1 VRWIRRKHI
10 YDLNLYGLPLPIAQ
24 VLSARGISP
33 EESPAFLEPR
43 LEDLNDPFLMRDMDK
58 AVERIIT
65 AMEESQ
71 KIMVHG
77 DYDVDG
83 VTSLSL
89 LYRNLTSIGLN
100 VIPYIPDRFTEGYGL
115 SSQGIE
121 KAKEEGISLII
132 TVDCG
137 ITALEEIEMARK
149 YGIDVI
155 VTDHHEPRE
164 TLPEATAIINPKV
177 DDYPFKDLAGV
188 GVAFKL
194 LEALYRKLSLNL
206 NHLYWDLD
214 LVALGTVADIVPL
227 VKENRVFVHFGLK
240 ILEKSKKAGIK
251 SLKSVTGLN
260 GKVEPWHISFILAP
274 RLNAAGRLNHA
285 IEAFKLLSTRDGL
298 EALQLARELDRTNKE
313 RQGIERKILSEAEKM
328 VRRMDLDKDW
338 VIVLGSEDWHE
349 GVIGIVASKLVEQYN
364 RPTILLSFTG
374 GIGKGSGRSIQNFN
388 LFNALL
394 DLEKYLLSFGGHK
407 MAAGLRLEKENLQ
420 DFRQAL
426 NKLAK
431 ERLKKEYFEPE
442 LYIDGEIRLSDINQD
457 ILSVYRKL
465 SPFGMG
471 NPQPVFV
478 VKNVTVKND
487 IRVMKDRHI
496 SFTLKQ
502 EQIERRAIAFDA
514 MDKREIIQSG
524 KPLNFAVQVSENN
537 RNGEIEFKVLDVKY
551 GD

>member
-33 EESPAFLEPR
+33 KESPAFLEPR
-43 LEDLNDPFLMRDMDK
+43 LEYLNDPFLMRDMDK

-65 AMEESQ
+65 AVKESQ

-115 SSQGIE
+115 SRQGIE

-177 DDYPFKDLAGV
+177 DNYPFKDLAGV

-260 GKVEPWHISFILAP
+260 GKVKPWHISFVLAP

-298 EALQLARELDRTNKE
+298 EALQLARELDKTNKE

-328 VRRMDLDKDW
+328 VRRMDLDEDW

-431 ERLKKEYFEPE
+431 ERLKKEYFKPE
-442 LYIDGEIRLSDINQD
+442 LYIDGEIRLPDINQD
-457 ILSVYRKL
+457 ILSIYRKL

>member
-1 VRWIRRKHI
+1 MRWIRRKHI

-65 AMEESQ
+65 AMKESQ

-524 KPLNFAVQVSENN
+524 KPLYFAVQVSENN

>member
-1 VRWIRRKHI
+1 MRWIRRKHI

-65 AMEESQ
+65 AMKESQ

-420 DFRQAL
+420 DFRRAL

-502 EQIERRAIAFDA
+502 AQIERRAIAFDA

>member
-65 AMEESQ
+65 AMKESQ

-313 RQGIERKILSEAEKM
+313 RQGIERKILSEAKKM

-420 DFRQAL
+420 DFRRAL

>member
-1 VRWIRRKHI
+1 MRWIRRKHI

-65 AMEESQ
+65 AMKESQ

-338 VIVLGSEDWHE
+338 VIVLGSENWHE

>member
-1 VRWIRRKHI
+1 MRWIRRKHI

-65 AMEESQ
+65 AMKESQ

-478 VKNVTVKND
+478 AKNVTVKND

>member
-1 VRWIRRKHI
+1 MRWIRRKHI

-65 AMEESQ
+65 AMKESQ

-313 RQGIERKILSEAEKM
+313 RQGIERKILSEAKKM

-420 DFRQAL
+420 DFRRAL

>member
-65 AMEESQ
+65 AMKESQ

-420 DFRQAL
+420 DFRRAL

>member
-1 VRWIRRKHI
+1 MRWIRRKHI

-65 AMEESQ
+65 AMKESQ

-121 KAKEEGISLII
+121 KAREEGISLII

>member
-1 VRWIRRKHI
+1 MRWIRRKHI

-65 AMEESQ
+65 AMKESQ

-524 KPLNFAVQVSENN
+524 KPLDFAVQVSENN

>member
-1 VRWIRRKHI
+1 MRWIRRKHI

-65 AMEESQ
+65 AMKESQ

-420 DFRQAL
+420 DFRRAL

-478 VKNVTVKND
+478 AKNVTVKND

-502 EQIERRAIAFDA
+502 AQIERRAIAFDA

>member
-58 AVERIIT
+58 AVERIII
-65 AMEESQ
+65 AMKESQ

-338 VIVLGSEDWHE
+338 VIVLGSENWHE

>member
-1 VRWIRRKHI
+1 MRWIRRKHI
-10 YDLNLYGLPLPIAQ
+10 YDLNLYGLPFPIAQ

-65 AMEESQ
+65 AMKESQ

-420 DFRQAL
+420 DFRRAL

-478 VKNVTVKND
+478 AKNVTVKND

-502 EQIERRAIAFDA
+502 AQIERRAIAFDA

>member
-1 VRWIRRKHI
+1 MRWIRRKHI

-65 AMEESQ
+65 AMKESQ

-177 DDYPFKDLAGV
+177 DDYPFKNLAGV

-457 ILSVYRKL
+457 ILSIYRKL

-524 KPLNFAVQVSENN
+524 KPLDFAVQVSENN

>member
-1 VRWIRRKHI
+1 MRWIRRKHI

-65 AMEESQ
+65 AMKESQ

-313 RQGIERKILSEAEKM
+313 RQGIEKKILSEAEKM

>member
-65 AMEESQ
+65 AMKESQ

-420 DFRQAL
+420 DFRRAL

-478 VKNVTVKND
+478 AKNVTVKND

-502 EQIERRAIAFDA
+502 AQIERRAIAFDA

>member
-1 VRWIRRKHI
+1 
-10 YDLNLYGLPLPIAQ
+10 LNLYDLPLPIAQ
-24 VLSARGISP
+24 VLSARGIPP
-33 EESPAFLEPR
+33 EESKTFLEPR
-43 LEDLNDPFLMRDMDK
+43 LEDLNDPFLMKDMDK

-65 AMEESQ
+65 AMKESQ
-71 KIMVHG
+71 RIMVHG

-89 LYRNLTSIGLN
+89 LYRNLTNIGLQ
-100 VIPYIPDRFTEGYGL
+100 VVPYIPDRFTEGYGL
-115 SSQGIE
+115 SSQGIK

-137 ITALEEIEMARK
+137 ITALEEIEMARE

-177 DDYPFKDLAGV
+177 DEYPFKDLAGV

-251 SLKSVTGLN
+251 SLKSITGLN
-260 GKVEPWHISFILAP
+260 GKMEPWHISFILAP

-285 IEAFKLLSTRDGL
+285 IEAFKLLSTKDGI

-313 RQGIERKILSEAEKM
+313 RQGIEKKILSEAEKM

-338 VIVLGSEDWHE
+338 VIVLGS
-349 GVIGIVASKLVEQYN
+349 AQ
-364 RPTILLSFTG
+364 SF
-374 GIGKGSGRSIQNFN
+374 
-388 LFNALL
+388 
-394 DLEKYLLSFGGHK
+394 
-407 MAAGLRLEKENLQ
+407 
-420 DFRQAL
+420 
-426 NKLAK
+426 
-431 ERLKKEYFEPE
+431 
-442 LYIDGEIRLSDINQD
+442 
-457 ILSVYRKL
+457 
-465 SPFGMG
+465 
-471 NPQPVFV
+471 
-478 VKNVTVKND
+478 
-487 IRVMKDRHI
+487 
-496 SFTLKQ
+496 
-502 EQIERRAIAFDA
+502 
-514 MDKREIIQSG
+514 
-524 KPLNFAVQVSENN
+524 
-537 RNGEIEFKVLDVKY
+537 
-551 GD
+551 

>member
-1 VRWIRRKHI
+1 MRWIRRKHI

-65 AMEESQ
+65 AMKESQ

-457 ILSVYRKL
+457 ILSVYSKL
-465 SPFGMG
+465 SPVGMG

>member
-1 VRWIRRKHI
+1 VRWVRRKHI
-10 YDLNLYGLPLPIAQ
+10 YDLNLYGLPLPISQ

-33 EESPAFLEPR
+33 EESKAFLEPR
-43 LEDLNDPFLMRDMDK
+43 LEDLNDPFLMSDMDK

-65 AMEESQ
+65 AVKKSQ

-89 LYRNLTSIGLN
+89 LYRNLTGIGLN

-121 KAKEEGISLII
+121 KAREEGISLII

-137 ITALEEIEMARK
+137 ITALEEIEIARK

-155 VTDHHEPRE
+155 VTDHHEPQE

-177 DDYPFKDLAGV
+177 DNYPFKDLAGV

-227 VKENRVFVHFGLK
+227 IDENRVFVHFGLK

-251 SLKSVTGLN
+251 SLKSIAGLN
-260 GKVEPWHISFILAP
+260 GKMEPWHISFILAP
-274 RLNAAGRLNHA
+274 RLNAAGRLKHA
-285 IEAFKLLSTRDGL
+285 IEAFKLLSTKDGI
-298 EALQLARELDRTNKE
+298 EALQLARELDKTNKE
-313 RQGIERKILSEAEKM
+313 RQGIERKILTEAEKM

-374 GIGKGSGRSIQNFN
+374 GIGKGSGRSIRNFN

-394 DLEKYLLSFGGHK
+394 DLEKYLISFGGHK

-420 DFRQAL
+420 DFRRAL

-431 ERLKKEYFEPE
+431 KRLEKEYLEPE

-478 VKNVTVKND
+478 VKNVTVKNN

-524 KPLNFAVQVSENN
+524 KPLNFAVQISENN

>member
-1 VRWIRRKHI
+1 MRWIRRKHI

-65 AMEESQ
+65 AMKESQ

-313 RQGIERKILSEAEKM
+313 RQGIERKILSEAKKM

>member
-1 VRWIRRKHI
+1 MRWIRRKHI

-65 AMEESQ
+65 AVKESQ

>member
-1 VRWIRRKHI
+1 MRWIRRKHI

-58 AVERIIT
+58 AVERIII
-65 AMEESQ
+65 AMKESQ

-338 VIVLGSEDWHE
+338 VIVLGSENWHE

>member
-1 VRWIRRKHI
+1 MRWIRRKHI

-65 AMEESQ
+65 AMKESQ

-313 RQGIERKILSEAEKM
+313 RQGIERKILSEAKKM

-420 DFRQAL
+420 DFRRAL

-502 EQIERRAIAFDA
+502 AQIERRAIAFDA

>member
-1 VRWIRRKHI
+1 MRWIRRKHI

-65 AMEESQ
+65 AMKESQ

>member
-65 AMEESQ
+65 AMKESQ

-338 VIVLGSEDWHE
+338 VIVLGSENWHE

-524 KPLNFAVQVSENN
+524 KPLYFAVQVSENN

>member
-1 VRWIRRKHI
+1 MRWIRREHI
-10 YDLNLYGLPLPIAQ
+10 YDLNLYDLPLPIAQ
-24 VLSARGISP
+24 VLSARGIPP
-33 EESPAFLEPR
+33 EESEVFLEPR

-58 AVERIIT
+58 AVERIMRAIK
-65 AMEESQ
+65 ESQ

-89 LYRNLTSIGLN
+89 LYRNLTNIGLQ
-100 VIPYIPDRFTEGYGL
+100 VVPYIPDRFTEGYGL

-137 ITALEEIEMARK
+137 ITALKEIEMARE

-155 VTDHHEPRE
+155 VTDHHEPHE

-227 VKENRVFVHFGLK
+227 VKENRVFVYFGLK

-251 SLKSVTGLN
+251 SLKSITGLN
-260 GKVEPWHISFILAP
+260 GKMEPWHISFILAP

-285 IEAFKLLSTRDGL
+285 IEAFKLLSTKDGI
-298 EALQLARELDRTNKE
+298 EALQIARELDRTNKE

-364 RPTILLSFTG
+364 RPTILLSFAG
-374 GIGKGSGRSIQNFN
+374 DIGKGSGRSIHNFN

-394 DLEKYLLSFGGHK
+394 DLEKYLISFGGHK
-407 MAAGLRLEKENLQ
+407 MAAGLRLEKENLR
-420 DFRQAL
+420 DFRHAL
-426 NKLAK
+426 NRLAK
-431 ERLKKEYFEPE
+431 ERLKKEHFEPE
-442 LYIDGEIRLSDINQD
+442 LYIDGEIKLSDINED
-457 ILSVYRKL
+457 VLPIYRKL

-471 NPQPVFV
+471 NPQPVFM

-502 EQIERRAIAFDA
+502 EHMERRAIAFDA
-514 MDKREIIQSG
+514 IDKREIIQSG
-524 KPLNFAVQVSENN
+524 RPLDFAVQVSENT
-537 RNGEIEFKVLDVKY
+537 RTGEIEFKILDVKY